1 MVFISSLKKTKVLCN
16 STTLRVI
23 ISYKSN
29 MLVGSSKRL
38 SKCYSNDQL
47 IECQSVTLN
56 RTKQTFFVWNYPLYI
71 KFKNKRKKKVRHNL
85 LLL

>member
-16 STTLRVI
+16 HISLGPLRVI

-71 KFKNKRKKKVRHNL
+71 KFKNKRKKN
-85 LLL
+85 